1 MAFPIKISWFVL
13 HDFILHPCLSIPSS
27 FLSYINA
34 SPFICR
40 MELKS
45 SLTRWQLESIS
56 AQRGEVETI
65 IVVNRAAA
73 SSWETFKVNYI
84 FCTYNWKCMLEHLN
98 KIGSH
103 INI

>member
-1 MAFPIKISWFVL
+1 MTL
-13 HDFILHPCLSIPSS
+13 LHPCLSIPSS

-45 SLTRWQLESIS
+45 SLTRWQLGSIS

-65 IVVNRAAA
+65 IVVNRVAS

-84 FCTYNWKCMLEHLN
+84 FCTYNWKCIVCLLDWELIEAFFSLLWMD
-98 KIGSH
+98 I
-103 INI
+103 